1 MNDVQPWLEYKWNFD
16 FPVGM
21 FRAVCERM
29 RGTPGRLEE
38 FARGASREILTRR
51 PVPDQWSAQEHFG
64 HLWILDEELHHP
76 RIEQYLRGETA
87 LMPADMS
94 NKRTFES
101 SFNQM
106 PVEKILSSFRA
117 AREKSLRALDACT
130 IADAARVA
138 RHPRLQRDLRL
149 VDLCFFCAEHDDHH
163 LALAR
168 AAVKGT

>member
-21 FRAVCERM
+21 YRAVCERM
-29 RGTPGRLEE
+29 RGTPARLEE
-38 FARGASREILTRR
+38 FARGVSREGLTRR
-51 PVPDQWSAQEHFG
+51 PAPDKWSALEQLG

-87 LMPADMS
+87 LMAADMS
-94 NKRTFES
+94 NQRTGES
-101 SFNQM
+101 GFNEM
-106 PVEKILSSFRA
+106 PVEKILKGFRE
-117 AREKSLRALDACT
+117 AREKSMRVLDACT
-130 IADAARVA
+130 IQDAARVA

-168 AAVKGT
+168 FATRI